1 MSRETLEWLN
11 QNTLIGF
18 TEKRGHAWHY
28 REGSDNHYPGA
39 VPVEDVKRRLF
50 DWHAEERP
58 LYVPATL
65 GEITNQ
71 PLDYQPQTVEVPDF
85 KAITRSDNGEVLGIF
100 KDGYVPH
107 QYGEWLIKN
116 VSAILDADLAVG
128 SAGLLRGGRQAW
140 VSVETP
146 DTITTPEGV
155 AYRPNLL
162 AVASFD
168 GSLATTYKPVVTNV
182 VCDNT
187 MNAGL
192 REQGAQ
198 FKVKSTRHS
207 MGRLADARE
216 ALGIVHTIADDFAAE
231 VEALCAQEFTDR
243 QFGKLVEDLT
253 PYDPNAKS
261 TRGQTMAENKRDK
274 LHELWSS
281 DERVVEWRGTAYG
294 AWQAVNT
301 YQHHESPF
309 KGGNRAERNMV
320 RVVTGQTEKADED
333 TVKRILAMV

>member
-1 MSRETLEWLN
+1 MSRETIDWLN
-11 QNTLIGF
+11 TNTLIGF

-28 REGSDNHYPGA
+28 REGSNNHYPGS
-39 VPVEDVKRRLF
+39 VPMEDVKRRLF
-50 DWHAEERP
+50 NWSAEERP

-65 GEITNQ
+65 GEITNK

-100 KDGYVPH
+100 KDGYQPH
-107 QYGEWLIKN
+107 QYAEWLLKN
-116 VSAILDADLAVG
+116 VATILDADLSIG

-162 AVASFD
+162 AVSSFD
-168 GSLATTYKPVVTNV
+168 GTLATTYKPVVTNV

-187 MNAGL
+187 MAAGL
-192 REQGAQ
+192 REAGPQ
-198 FKVKSTRHS
+198 FRVKSTKNS
-207 MGRLADARE
+207 LGRLTDARE
-216 ALGIVHTIADDFAAE
+216 ALGIVHSIADDFAAE
-231 VEALCAQEFTDR
+231 VERLSAQEFTDR
-243 QFGKLVEDLT
+243 QFARLVEDLT

-261 TRGQTMAENKRDK
+261 TRGETMAMNKRDK

-281 DERVVEWRGTAYG
+281 DERVVQWRGTAYG

-301 YQHHESPF
+301 YQTHESPF

-320 RVVTGQTEKADED
+320 RVVTGQTEKHDTD
-333 TVKRILAMV
+333 TVARILAMV

>member
-11 QNTLIGF
+11 TNTLIGF

-28 REGSDNHYPGA
+28 REGSDNHYEGA
-39 VPVEDVKRRLF
+39 VPMEDVKRRLF
-50 DWHAEERP
+50 NWQAEERP
-58 LYVPATL
+58 LYVDAKPVET
-65 GEITNQ
+65 
-71 PLDYQPQTVEVPDF
+71 PPVEVPDF

-107 QYGEWLIKN
+107 QYSEWLLKN
-116 VSAILDADLAVG
+116 VSAILDADLSIG

-192 REQGAQ
+192 REQGPQ
-198 FKVKSTRHS
+198 FKVKSTRNS

-231 VEALCAQEFTDR
+231 VEELCAQEFTDR
-243 QFGKLVEDLT
+243 QFARLVEDLT

-294 AWQAVNT
+294 AWQAINT

-309 KGGNRAERNMV
+309 KGGNRAERNMI
-320 RVVTGQTEKADED
+320 RVVTGQMDKADQD
-333 TVKRILAMV
+333 TVTRIRAMA